1 MDFLKRYQIKLTVRS
16 PVFIGSGMTMGKK
29 EYVYDRTRHKVKI
42 PDLPSMFSG
51 IEKLGL
57 MKHFEE
63 YMLESR
69 EDLYKWLSRVGIFPN
84 VYNQWIRYELDAGDA
99 VMRDKSKKEIHLFIK
114 DPMGLPYIP
123 GSSMKGALRTALL
136 TKDILQDNHRKTT
149 IIDSVR
155 KAKYSEENKHLGKE
169 AQMMEAGTFMKLK
182 RKKDEPSDPIND
194 YMAAVRI
201 SDSKPLQLDDLVLCQ
216 KIDLNLSGETKSMP
230 LIRECLKPGT
240 VVEFDLTIDTS
251 LYDFSI
257 EMLLDAIKENYS
269 LQYDVFVR
277 PFKGKKAHSPYGCY
291 VGGGS
296 GFVSKTNVYPVF
308 GKEPGVEMVSRIID
322 QTLPKRQKEQHK
334 HYKDKQLGV
343 SPHMMKM
350 TKYNGSLYEM
360 GLCDVEIV
368 KY

>member
-1 MDFLKRYQIKLTVRS
+1 MDFLKRYQIKLTARS

-99 VMRDKSKKEIHLFIK
+99 VMEERSKKEIHLFIK
-114 DPMGLPYIP
+114 DPLGLPYIP
-123 GSSMKGALRTALL
+123 GSSMKGAIRSSLL
-136 TKDILQDNHRKTT
+136 TKDILQDNRRKAS
-149 IIDSVR
+149 IMDSVR
-155 KAKYSEENKHLGKE
+155 RAREGNRKWYLVKE
-169 AQMMEAGTFMKLK
+169 AGMMEAGTFMKLK
-182 RKKDEPSDPIND
+182 RNEKKPFDPIND

-216 KIDLNLSGETKSMP
+216 KIDLNLSGETKPMP

-240 VVEFDLTIDTS
+240 VVEFDLTIDT
-251 LYDFSI
+251 
-257 EMLLDAIKENYS
+257 
-269 LQYDVFVR
+269 
-277 PFKGKKAHSPYGCY
+277 
-291 VGGGS
+291 
-296 GFVSKTNVYPVF
+296 
-308 GKEPGVEMVSRIID
+308 
-322 QTLPKRQKEQHK
+322 
-334 HYKDKQLGV
+334 
-343 SPHMMKM
+343 
-350 TKYNGSLYEM
+350 
-360 GLCDVEIV
+360 
-368 KY
+368 